1 MIFFFSACTR
11 REVIWRNY
19 SSLQDFSEVKLL
31 FVDNKHSD
39 IKEFNLLP
47 KRTQYIYI
55 PRNYRYVGHEYLSEM
70 SVCLYAYEPTIA
82 GKRDKIEIFIF
93 DVRKFDE
100 DDEKFTVT
108 KKDNVIAYVM
118 RYFNLI
124 LNKNCTIFSRDNIL
138 YKEKVIYGH
147 NESLYEILD
156 KIEEKDYMDYTDYSI
171 NYGFENKHNGYIV
184 QSRIDNRYIWLWTNQ
199 F

>member
-1 MIFFFSACTR
+1 
-11 REVIWRNY
+11 
-19 SSLQDFSEVKLL
+19 
-31 FVDNKHSD
+31 
-39 IKEFNLLP
+39 
-47 KRTQYIYI
+47 
-55 PRNYRYVGHEYLSEM
+55 
-70 SVCLYAYEPTIA
+70 
-82 GKRDKIEIFIF
+82 
-93 DVRKFDE
+93 
-100 DDEKFTVT
+100 
-108 KKDNVIAYVM
+108 M

-147 NESLYEILD
+147 NESLYKILD

>member
-55 PRNYRYVGHEYLSEM
+55 PHNYRYVGHEYLSEM

-82 GKRDKIEIFIF
+82 GKRDKIEIF
-93 DVRKFDE
+93 
-100 DDEKFTVT
+100 
-108 KKDNVIAYVM
+108 M
-118 RYFNLI
+118 
-124 LNKNCTIFSRDNIL
+124 
-138 YKEKVIYGH
+138 
-147 NESLYEILD
+147 
-156 KIEEKDYMDYTDYSI
+156 M
-171 NYGFENKHNGYIV
+171 
-184 QSRIDNRYIWLWTNQ
+184 
-199 F
+199 